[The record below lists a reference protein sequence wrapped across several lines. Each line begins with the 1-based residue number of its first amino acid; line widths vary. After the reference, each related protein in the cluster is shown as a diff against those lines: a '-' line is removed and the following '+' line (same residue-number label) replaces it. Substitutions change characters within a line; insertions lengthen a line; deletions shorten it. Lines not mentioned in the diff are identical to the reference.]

1 MNKNQFR
8 DKLKHKLIKL
18 NLEISNS
25 KCDILWNYM
34 KFLLK
39 ENQKYNLTGIE
50 KPETIINKHFVDS
63 LTIFNEISFQKDDK
77 ILDIGTGAGFPGMV
91 LKIFQPDIKLVLLD
105 SRLKRINFLRLLVN
119 KSFMSDIYTQ
129 NIEIIHDR
137 AEKLGKNE
145 QYRDKFNF
153 VVSRAVASL
162 NVLCEY
168 SIPFLAK
175 NGYCIFY
182 KGSEYKKELNESK
195 EALNILGGVID
206 KTKEVKLS
214 FIEEER
220 YLILIK
226 KISQTPI
233 KYPRRNGIPKKRPL

>member
-1 MNKNQFR
+1 M
-8 DKLKHKLIKL
+8 
-18 NLEISNS
+18 
-25 KCDILWNYM
+25 
-34 KFLLK
+34 
-39 ENQKYNLTGIE
+39 
-50 KPETIINKHFVDS
+50 
-63 LTIFNEISFQKDDK
+63 
-77 ILDIGTGAGFPGMV
+77 
-91 LKIFQPDIKLVLLD
+91 
-105 SRLKRINFLRLLVN
+105 
-119 KSFMSDIYTQ
+119 
-129 NIEIIHDR
+129 
-137 AEKLGKNE
+137 GKNE